1 MKSTVQKP
9 PTHKR
14 RTEDELR
21 KALAIVER
29 HKDVLHINSDDEHVT
44 VLEDAVIELLATRQ
58 VLMKH
63 LQELGQTYQSTNASI
78 KNMWQ

>member
-1 MKSTVQKP
+1 MAKTTIQK

-14 RTEDELR
+14 RTEDELH

-44 VLEDAVIELLATRQ
+44 VLEDAVTELLATRQ

-63 LQELGQTYQSTNASI
+63 LQELGQTYQSTNASM